1 MIFIFLLLIF
11 VIGIIFVSFILPIID
26 GIVGVILQQ
35 FEVWKSAMAL
45 ELTQN
50 SVKTHE
56 LQQQI
61 ENPQKGQQT
70 QVIGFVLDEEEE
82 LEENDEDI

>member
-1 MIFIFLLLIF
+1 
-11 VIGIIFVSFILPIID
+11 
-26 GIVGVILQQ
+26 
-35 FEVWKSAMAL
+35 MAL

-50 SVKTHE
+50 SVQTQQ

>member
-1 MIFIFLLLIF
+1 
-11 VIGIIFVSFILPIID
+11 
-26 GIVGVILQQ
+26 
-35 FEVWKSAMAL
+35 MAL
-45 ELTQN
+45 KLTQN
-50 SVKTHE
+50 SVQTQQ

-70 QVIGFVLDEEEE
+70 QVIGFVLDNEEEE